1 MAGQEL
7 VVWVSSEPVV
17 NKPQALVAK
26 HSKAWCLKFWPLYQR
41 SAWSLQEIH
50 ETRDQYRSILNQD
63 PFAHQ
68 NKTWIWLCGMF
79 RFVPQTPDGLSLLSF
94 SKWLLRFS
102 GFRHEQ
108 KSLWCE
114 PSQTMRSRGNV
125 AQSMGTGTS
134 SGGDPEESHTWD
146 WIDEKHHLDENQS
159 GEKLWVVLAA
169 VYFCELSSVSSVGGV
184 GLRAV
189 ILLLSPLYK
198 VCGISIIF
206 PLKIVKSPWR
216 GMPRVPFGRPSVGV
230 RRHFPLE
237 LLLWAVAF
245 PAARE
250 LYHSVKRVRWRV
262 SVEAGVSFGRSLANS
277 GELAE
282 FLRDLDNGPWPSKCI
297 PFWSFFFK

>member
-1 MAGQEL
+1 
-7 VVWVSSEPVV
+7 
-17 NKPQALVAK
+17 
-26 HSKAWCLKFWPLYQR
+26 
-41 SAWSLQEIH
+41 
-50 ETRDQYRSILNQD
+50 
-63 PFAHQ
+63 
-68 NKTWIWLCGMF
+68 
-79 RFVPQTPDGLSLLSF
+79 LLSF

-250 LYHSVKRVRWRV
+250 LYHSWWKG
-262 SVEAGVSFGRSLANS
+262 SAG
-277 GELAE
+277 E
-282 FLRDLDNGPWPSKCI
+282 FLLRLVSASDAVSLILVNWLNFCEIWTMDHGQVNVFLFGAFSSNNHLGLVGWCKMM
-297 PFWSFFFK
+297 